1 MSDTP
6 DDGLEV
12 SALLI
17 CREVQNGRT
26 GVSLREI
33 LEIVPV
39 LQFPGEAGPLSF
51 VAFLRPHR
59 AGEAEVV
66 FRIHPIDQPE
76 TTLIR
81 MPGRLNVL
89 KGYEG
94 RQTVVSAGF
103 KTLTVN
109 GGGWFGLEFSVG
121 NRVMARTKF
130 AVGAVGTKKTPPPGL
145 TAPPSA

>member
-59 AGEAEVV
+59 SGEAEVV
-66 FRIHPIDQPE
+66 FRIHPIGHPE

-121 NRVMARTKF
+121 ERVLARTKF
-130 AVGAVGTKKTPPPGL
+130 AVGSIGTKKVPAPALPT
-145 TAPPSA
+145 PPSA